1 MINYL
6 ISITFGLIIFL
17 SLMILFLM
25 DDHKAKIHINSI
37 LFHGKTRFP
46 SPSSYPWKDKFYDF
60 LEAMII
66 PDPIS
71 RAVDEQKVI
80 WSGIQMTHHQY
91 VSLWWLLSLS
101 GIFLGF
107 LTIWFVLGDL
117 VGILLIIAMILLIA
131 FGPNLYLQYR
141 IRVRK
146 KEVERSLPEF
156 LDMLTLNIEVGISF
170 IPALKRIHSGITGV
184 LKDEVGRAL
193 IQMELGFSRQEV
205 LGGLAKRIP
214 SSDVANSMEA
224 ILLSER
230 LGTSLARTIKVQSNM
245 LRSRRHQRAEVQA
258 RTAPIR
264 IIPALVF
271 FFLPGLLLIY
281 LAPPI
286 INLLIH

>member
-1 MINYL
+1 MILYL
-6 ISITFGLIIFL
+6 ISIVFGLIIFL
-17 SLMILFLM
+17 CLMILFLF
-25 DDHKAKIHINSI
+25 DDHRAKIHIKSFF
-37 LFHGKTRFP
+37 FHWNTRSP
-46 SPSSYPWKDKFYDF
+46 SPYPWKERFYQF
-60 LEAMII
+60 LNVIVI
-66 PDPIS
+66 PDRI
-71 RAVDEQKVI
+71 RQAVDGQKVI

-117 VGILLIIAMILLIA
+117 VGILLIIAMVLLIA

-141 IRVRK
+141 IRARK

-156 LDMLTLNIEVGISF
+156 LDMLTLNVEVGISF

-245 LRSRRHQRAEVQA
+245 LRSRRRQRAEVQA

-271 FFLPGLLLIY
+271 FFLPGLLLVY

-286 INLLIH
+286 INLLFH